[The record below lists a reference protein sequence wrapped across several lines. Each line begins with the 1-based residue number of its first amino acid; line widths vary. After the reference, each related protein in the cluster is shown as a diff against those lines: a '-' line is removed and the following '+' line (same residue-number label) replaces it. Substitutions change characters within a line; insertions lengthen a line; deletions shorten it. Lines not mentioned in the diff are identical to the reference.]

1 MFILTVMQGDGI
13 QTPSEEQPEP
23 ICLRKEQFLTRV
35 EDFLEAPSNHRF
47 CPPPPPI
54 ERGHF

>member
-23 ICLRKEQFLTRV
+23 ICLRKEHFLTSV
-35 EDFLEAPSNHRF
+35 EDF
-47 CPPPPPI
+47 
-54 ERGHF
+54 